1 MSVFYGKRGKTRRLI
16 MQNSKALLETHGIE
30 HVTMQDIADAANV
43 SYDSEDDIE
52 NIIDKAECD
61 LELINSQTYGVKNAL
76 SELRKMRNTRI
87 EEQGGVK
94 DEMDRVITER

>member
-1 MSVFYGKRGKTRRLI
+1 MTIEEYENTKNELINNLESELERL
-16 MQNSKALLETHGIE
+16 
-30 HVTMQDIADAANV
+30 ADAANV

-61 LELINSQTYGVKNAL
+61 LESINSQIYDVKNAL

-87 EEQGGVK
+87 EE
-94 DEMDRVITER
+94 

>member
-1 MSVFYGKRGKTRRLI
+1 MTIEEYENTKNELINNLESELERL
-16 MQNSKALLETHGIE
+16 S
-30 HVTMQDIADAANV
+30 DAANV
-43 SYDSEDDIE
+43 SYDSEEDIE

-61 LELINSQTYGVKNAL
+61 LELINSQIYDVKNAL

>member
-1 MSVFYGKRGKTRRLI
+1 MTIEEYENTKNELMNNLESELERL
-16 MQNSKALLETHGIE
+16 
-30 HVTMQDIADAANV
+30 ADAANV

-61 LELINSQTYGVKNAL
+61 LELINSQIYDVKNAL

-87 EEQGGVK
+87 EE
-94 DEMDRVITER
+94 

>member
-1 MSVFYGKRGKTRRLI
+1 MTREEYENAKIELINNLESELERL
-16 MQNSKALLETHGIE
+16 S
-30 HVTMQDIADAANV
+30 DAANV
-43 SYDSEDDIE
+43 SYDSEEDIE

-61 LELINSQTYGVKNAL
+61 LEIINSQTYDIKNAL

>member
-1 MSVFYGKRGKTRRLI
+1 MTREEYENAKIELINNLESELERL
-16 MQNSKALLETHGIE
+16 
-30 HVTMQDIADAANV
+30 ADAVNV

-61 LELINSQTYGVKNAL
+61 LELINSQIYDVKNAL

>member
-1 MSVFYGKRGKTRRLI
+1 MKNNMTREEYEDSKRELVANLESELERL
-16 MQNSKALLETHGIE
+16 
-30 HVTMQDIADAANV
+30 ADAANV

-61 LELINSQTYGVKNAL
+61 LELINSQTYDVKNAL

-87 EEQGGVK
+87 EE
-94 DEMDRVITER
+94 

>member
-1 MSVFYGKRGKTRRLI
+1 MTIEEYENTKNELINNLESELERL
-16 MQNSKALLETHGIE
+16 
-30 HVTMQDIADAANV
+30 VDAANV

-61 LELINSQTYGVKNAL
+61 LELINSQIYDVKNAL

-87 EEQGGVK
+87 EE
-94 DEMDRVITER
+94 

>member
-1 MSVFYGKRGKTRRLI
+1 
-16 MQNSKALLETHGIE
+16 MQNNMTREEYEIAKNELINSLELE
-30 HVTMQDIADAANV
+30 FERLSDAANV

-61 LELINSQTYGVKNAL
+61 LELINSQIYDVKNTL

-87 EEQGGVK
+87 EE
-94 DEMDRVITER
+94 